1 MQVTEAIWRI
11 RAMTHDVTEEY
22 DDADCVFAINLAA
35 HELATTLIAGHYP
48 GLIEEG
54 DFREGDAVP
63 EGFFKTAGLYPV
75 RVTGG
80 MVHMLGGQG
89 VQHLRYYVL
98 PKEVA
103 LGGVMP
109 FRLSLL
115 NRLTLK
121 IAAKMLSDGN
131 EFDISQD
138 TGIQTEIQQ
147 ALASGWAG

>member
-1 MQVTEAIWRI
+1 MQVKEAIRRI
-11 RAMTHDVTEEY
+11 RSAAHDVTEEY
-22 DDADCVFAINLAA
+22 DDADCVFAINLAV

-54 DFREGDAVP
+54 DFRDGDVVP

-80 MVHMLGGQG
+80 TVHMLGGQD

-98 PKEVA
+98 PKDVA

-109 FRLSLL
+109 FRLGLL
-115 NRLTLK
+115 NGLAIK
-121 IAAKMLSDGN
+121 IAVKMLSDEN

-138 TGIQTEIQQ
+138 TGIQQEIQQ
-147 ALASGWAG
+147 ALSSGWAG

>member
-1 MQVTEAIWRI
+1 MQVKEAIRRI
-11 RAMTHDVTEEY
+11 RSAAHDVTEEY

-54 DFREGDAVP
+54 DFRDGDVVP

-80 MVHMLGGQG
+80 TVHMLGGQD

-98 PKEVA
+98 PKDVA

-109 FRLSLL
+109 FRLGLL
-115 NRLTLK
+115 NGLAIK
-121 IAAKMLSDGN
+121 IAVKMLSDEN

-138 TGIQTEIQQ
+138 TGIQQEIQQ
-147 ALASGWAG
+147 ALSSGWAG

>member
-1 MQVTEAIWRI
+1 M
-11 RAMTHDVTEEY
+11 
-22 DDADCVFAINLAA
+22 
-35 HELATTLIAGHYP
+35 
-48 GLIEEG
+48 
-54 DFREGDAVP
+54 P
-63 EGFFKTAGLYPV
+63 EGFFKPAGLYPV

-80 MVHMLGGQG
+80 MVHMLSGQD

-98 PKEVA
+98 PKDVV

-121 IAAKMLSDGN
+121 IAAKMLSDEN